1 MINPR
6 KRVAKRLASGLLAG
20 ALVFG
25 GLALSGGTASAVTP
39 STLGTR
45 IAGSDRYSTAA
56 ALATKYVAARTSA
69 NWTGNIVVASGDNFP
84 DALAAAPLAK
94 LKDAPILLVPS
105 NGTMPSAVR
114 DWLLINRA
122 EIQTETAPTI
132 TVVGGTSSV
141 PEATVTTM
149 LAVLNEGLV
158 SPKASAVRVSGADR
172 YATAAAVNGVSGVID
187 AADSAIIVSGAS
199 FADAV
204 SSSVLA
210 FAAEWPV
217 VLIPGNTLG
226 AAGLATLSAFRTAST
241 NDNLFIVGGPAAV
254 STSVEEELVNAGFA
268 YSKITRIAG
277 ADRYLTSTAVNSFMT
292 TAGSGVNTAFTGA
305 NVYLATG
312 ENFADAVAAAPFL
325 GAKAGANEGLHLQLT
340 ASKTLSAGAAGLV
353 ATLAGAG
360 APATLGAIGGS
371 SAIADTTL
379 AAAVAAAQSTNVA
392 SQLTCQEG
400 SATVLLTIGGKAF
413 NAAEKLATGVNT
425 TDLVVNGASNGAA
438 AGAAT
443 YVAGPDG
450 TADAVAVLA
459 ANGTGVG
466 NVLAKGDVISFG
478 GNLEGASTNKRAIA
492 ASTCTVADDAT
503 APTFTV
509 TANGV
514 AAGNVATS
522 DAGVLYIKAS
532 EPVKFVASAD
542 GAAQA
547 AVADTLD
554 ATDITAT
561 GSTPANNKLE
571 ALDAV
576 GAYASSFKLTLSDA
590 TGAGGFTAAARVN
603 IAASASIVIAA
614 GQKDLAGNASLA
626 STTAVSA
633 TNDTTG
639 PTATGAMACA
649 TAGQVTGAAGG
660 VTVTAITA
668 ANGGSKDGAAGFG
681 YNVSVV
687 NKRGQ
692 VLPSIAIDD
701 TAKAIVISADTAY
714 SSVDDVVKFASNRAV
729 SSDWAF
735 TGAGALTATASA
747 TALTVANTQTCKV
760 TLTFSENIKSAVTVS
775 LTVAGVPVTA
785 SVAAARS
792 AGAHNVVTVSF
803 NSVKGAIPA
812 GAVVATYAVTDI
824 AGNAGASST
833 SI

>member
-25 GLALSGGTASAVTP
+25 GLAISGGTASAVTP
-39 STLGTR
+39 STTGTR

-56 ALATKYVAARTSA
+56 ALATKFVAARTSA
-69 NWTGNIVVASGDNFP
+69 VWKGNIVVASGDNFP

-94 LKDAPILLVPS
+94 LNDAPILLVPS

-122 EIQTETAPTI
+122 EIQGETAPKLV
-132 TVVGGTSSV
+132 VVGGTSSV
-141 PEATVTTM
+141 PESTVTTM
-149 LAVLNEGLV
+149 LSVLNEGLTNHA
-158 SPKASAVRVSGADR
+158 PAASRRSATDR
-172 YATAAAVNGVSGVID
+172 YATAAAVNATTGVID

-204 SSSVLA
+204 SASVLA

-241 NDNLFIVGGPAAV
+241 NDELYIVGGPAAV

-292 TAGSGVNTAFTGA
+292 TAASGVNTAFTGA

-312 ENFADAVAAAPFL
+312 ENFADAVAAAPYL
-325 GAKAGANEGLHLQLT
+325 AAKTGANEGLHLQLT
-340 ASKTLSAGAAGLV
+340 ATSSLSAGAAGLIG
-353 ATLAGAG
+353 ALAAAG

-371 SAIADTTL
+371 SAVADTTL

-400 SATVLLTIGGKAF
+400 SDTVLLTIGGKAF
-413 NAAEKLATGVNT
+413 NAAEKAATGINT

-450 TADAVAVLA
+450 TADAIALVAV
-459 ANGTGVG
+459 NGSGAG
-466 NVLAKGDVISFG
+466 NILAKGDVISFG
-478 GNLEGASTNKRAIA
+478 GNLEGASTTKRAIA

-503 APTFTV
+503 APVITITAASPQASGSEV
-509 TANGV
+509 GALYLTSSEPVAYDASTTANAGVLEGDDITSTNANVV
-514 AAGNVATS
+514 AAGNVLTALDDPAS
-522 DAGVLYIKAS
+522 IGFASKFKVVL
-532 EPVKFVASAD
+532 
-542 GAAQA
+542 Q
-547 AVADTLD
+547 
-554 ATDITAT
+554 DIGPLA
-561 GSTPANNKLE
+561 E
-571 ALDAV
+571 ALV
-576 GAYASSFKLTLSDA
+576 
-590 TGAGGFTAAARVN
+590 AGD
-603 IAASASIVIAA
+603 VITVAA

-626 STTAVSA
+626 ATATVAA
-633 TNDTTG
+633 TADAVA
-639 PTATGAMACA
+639 PTATGAMACV

-660 VTVTAITA
+660 VTVTAVTA
-668 ANGGSKDGAAGFG
+668 AKGGSKDGAAGFG
-681 YNVSVV
+681 YKVSVV

-701 TAKAIVISADTAY
+701 AAKAIVISADTAY

-729 SSDWAF
+729 STDWAF
-735 TGAGALTATASA
+735 SGAGSLTATASA
-747 TALTVANTQTCKV
+747 TALTVAKTQTCKV
-760 TLTFSENIKSAVTVS
+760 TLTFSENIQSTVTVS

-785 SVAAARS
+785 SVSASRS
-792 AGAHNVVTVSF
+792 TSPHNVVTVSF
-803 NSVKGAIPA
+803 DSVKGAIPA